1 MAKNPKQSKK
11 LAPIICAAVVI
22 ALLLGYLTAL
32 LIPLAMES
40 LGLGA
45 VAGILV
51 IYAVVIVA
59 AIIGVVAA
67 LKQRLKEIESGEEE
81 DAKKY

>member
-11 LAPIICAAVVI
+11 LAPIICATVVI

>member
-22 ALLLGYLTAL
+22 ALLLGYLAAL